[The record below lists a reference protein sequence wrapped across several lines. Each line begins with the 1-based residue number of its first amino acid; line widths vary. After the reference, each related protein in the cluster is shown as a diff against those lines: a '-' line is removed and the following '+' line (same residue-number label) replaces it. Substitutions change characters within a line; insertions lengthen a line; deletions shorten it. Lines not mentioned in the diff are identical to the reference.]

1 MQVSHLCALS
11 RLGSLE
17 SKGVFE
23 DVTGIESIVNAGAGH
38 WHSLAVS
45 KKGNVYAWG
54 SNKHMQLG
62 VPATALEGGAKG
74 AAKPQMLAALRD
86 AGVKQVACGALH
98 SMAVT
103 RDGELYTWGYGKHG
117 RLGHGDEEDQMLP
130 KRVEAL
136 RGEKINAAFAGF
148 DVSAAVSMAG
158 KAWLWGQGF
167 FYQLGQDDNKDRLL
181 PTSLDV
187 SHSIRQLAFG
197 AQHSA
202 AGTNSHK
209 SFLSTLILPRY
220 YGTDFPDVF
229 PFAAVGHTGVL
240 LTWGNSER
248 GVLGQVP
255 LAALISFAP
264 RALRCARWALALAY
278 CPLCTNAQTN
288 CRTPLPLPEWP
299 LISSFA
305 PKGERERER
314 EREREGLCYGTMS
327 VTERSRAR
335 PGDREQAADLRCACE
350 DGKWG
355 VLTDATR
362 RVTRPRLL

>member
-1 MQVSHLCALS
+1 
-11 RLGSLE
+11 
-17 SKGVFE
+17 
-23 DVTGIESIVNAGAGH
+23 
-38 WHSLAVS
+38 
-45 KKGNVYAWG
+45 
-54 SNKHMQLG
+54 
-62 VPATALEGGAKG
+62 
-74 AAKPQMLAALRD
+74 
-86 AGVKQVACGALH
+86 
-98 SMAVT
+98 
-103 RDGELYTWGYGKHG
+103 
-117 RLGHGDEEDQMLP
+117 
-130 KRVEAL
+130 
-136 RGEKINAAFAGF
+136 
-148 DVSAAVSMAG
+148 MAG